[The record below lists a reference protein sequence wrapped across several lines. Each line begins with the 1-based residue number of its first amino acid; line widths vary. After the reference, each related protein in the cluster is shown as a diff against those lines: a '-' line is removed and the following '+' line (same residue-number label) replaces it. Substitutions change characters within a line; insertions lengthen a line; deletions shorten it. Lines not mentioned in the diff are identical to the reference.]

1 MQALPYPCSA
11 LTAAYAVP
19 IRLLPDSLVNQIK
32 AGEVVERPSAVIK
45 ELVENALDAGAT
57 RIEVEAEQGGLGL
70 IRVRD
75 DGYGIVRDELALA
88 LERHATSKIQSLD
101 DLEGVASLGFRGE
114 ALPSILSVSRMSL
127 SSRRADDAHGWT
139 VRGDGAL
146 REREPQPSALTQGTV
161 VEVQDLFFNT
171 PARRKFLKSESTE
184 FRHIDLAL
192 RRLALARRDVAFA
205 WKNNGKRVLDLRA
218 LDVQSTGEERVR
230 EVCGA
235 DFVANALYIDE
246 ERGGLRLHGWVGLPS
261 FSRSQADLQYL
272 YVNGRAVRDRLLG
285 AALRR
290 AFADVLHST
299 RYPAFV
305 LYLEI
310 DPRGVD
316 VNVHP
321 QKTEVRFRDS
331 ARVHEMLFG
340 VVHRA
345 LREVRPDPEQ
355 HHRVGS
361 AEFGS
366 LPPPGLVTQS
376 RMDYTMAPSTRH
388 WGVSEP
394 SASAGGI
401 ASTGWPLLHTRSAD
415 ADAAPIMPTLPSF
428 GVPGSSARAE
438 GPLGQAIAQLHG
450 IFILAQNER
459 GMILVDAHAAHERV
473 LYERLKRQLAEG
485 SIPSQQLLVP
495 TMLKLAE
502 DQADAL
508 EARRDAL
515 RQFGLDFDRVGPQA
529 IALRAV
535 PPLLAGGDLE
545 ALLRSL
551 LDDDSEA
558 HVDEVLNAQER
569 VLAEMACKAAIKAHR
584 VLNLHEMNALLRDME
599 RTEFANQCNHGR
611 PTWVQLEMHELDRL
625 FLRGR

>member
-1 MQALPYPCSA
+1 VFARACRILGAHSTEP
-11 LTAAYAVP
+11 YAVP
-19 IRLLPDSLVNQIK
+19 IRVLPDSLVNQIK
-32 AGEVVERPSAVIK
+32 AGEVVERPAAVIK

-75 DGYGIVRDELALA
+75 DGSGIARDELALA

-114 ALPSILSVSRMSL
+114 ALPSILSVSRLSL
-127 SSRRADDAHGWT
+127 SSRRAGDEHGWR
-139 VRGDGAL
+139 VGGDGLL
-146 REREPQPSALTQGTV
+146 REREPQPAALAGGTI
-161 VEVQDLFFNT
+161 VEVLDLFFNT

-192 RRLALARRDVAFA
+192 RRLALARRDVGFA
-205 WKNNGKRVLDLRA
+205 WKNNGKRVLDLRG
-218 LDVQSTGEERVR
+218 LDLQSTGEERVR
-230 EVCGA
+230 DVCGA
-235 DFVANALYIDE
+235 DFVNNALYVDE

-290 AFADVLHST
+290 AFSDVLHST

-345 LREVRPDPEQ
+345 LREVRPDPDQ
-355 HHRVGS
+355 HHRIGS
-361 AEFGS
+361 AHFDAAAPS
-366 LPPPGLVTQS
+366 LVNQS
-376 RMDYTMAPSTRH
+376 RMDYTMSPSSRN
-388 WGVSEP
+388 WGVAETTR
-394 SASAGGI
+394 AANGI
-401 ASTGWPLLHTRSAD
+401 ADTGWPLLATT
-415 ADAAPIMPTLPSF
+415 AASPSEAAF
-428 GVPGSSARAE
+428 REGARAD

-459 GMILVDAHAAHERV
+459 GMVVVDAHAAHERV

-508 EARRDAL
+508 EARREPL
-515 RQFGLDFDRVGPQA
+515 SQFGLEFDRVGPQSV
-529 IALRAV
+529 ALRAV
-535 PPLLAGGDLE
+535 PPLLAGGELE

-551 LDDDSEA
+551 LDDESEA

>member
-1 MQALPYPCSA
+1 M
-11 LTAAYAVP
+11 P
-19 IRLLPDSLVNQIK
+19 IRLLPDTLVNQIK
-32 AGEVVERPSAVIK
+32 AGEVVERPAAVIK

-75 DGYGIVRDELALA
+75 DGHGIPRDELALA

-127 SSRRADDAHGWT
+127 SSRRADDAHGWLL
-139 VRGDGAL
+139 RGDGVL
-146 REREPQPSALTQGTV
+146 REREPQPSPLAAGTV
-161 VEVQDLFFNT
+161 VDVQDLFFNT

-192 RRLALARRDVAFA
+192 RRLALARRDVGFT

-218 LDVQSTGEERVR
+218 LDVRSTGEERVR
-230 EVCGA
+230 EVCGP
-235 DFVANALYIDE
+235 DFIANALYVDE

-345 LREVRPDPEQ
+345 LKDLRPDPDQ
-355 HHRVGS
+355 HHRIGS
-361 AEFGS
+361 RDFGVAPSPS
-366 LPPPGLVTQS
+366 LMAQS
-376 RMDYTMAPSTRH
+376 RIDYTMAAPSRP
-388 WGVSEP
+388 WQVAER
-394 SASAGGI
+394 GGGDI
-401 ASTGWPLLHTRSAD
+401 GSTGWPLLATPA
-415 ADAAPIMPTLPSF
+415 AAAPSPFVARPAD
-428 GVPGSSARAE
+428 GSTRAD
-438 GPLGQAIAQLHG
+438 GPLGNAIAQLHG

-459 GMILVDAHAAHERV
+459 GMVLVDAHAAHERV

-495 TMLKLAE
+495 TILKLAE
-502 DQADAL
+502 DQVEAL
-508 EARRDAL
+508 ESRREAL
-515 RQFGLDFDRVGPQA
+515 RRFGLEFDRVSPTSV
-529 IALRAV
+529 ALRAV

-551 LDDDSEA
+551 LDDESDA

-611 PTWVQLEMHELDRL
+611 PTWVQLEMQELDRL

>member
-1 MQALPYPCSA
+1 LQAHFPEP
-11 LTAAYAVP
+11 YAVA

-32 AGEVVERPSAVIK
+32 AGEVVERPAAVIK

-75 DGYGIVRDELALA
+75 DGHGIARDELALA
-88 LERHATSKIQSLD
+88 LERHATSKISSLD

-127 SSRRADDAHGWT
+127 SSRRADDAHGWLIQ
-139 VRGDGAL
+139 GDGAL
-146 REREPQPSALTQGTV
+146 LDREPKPAALAGGTV
-161 VEVQDLFFNT
+161 VEVLDLFFNT

-218 LDVQSTGEERVR
+218 LGLQSTGEERVR
-230 EVCGA
+230 EVCGT

-345 LREVRPDPEQ
+345 LREVRPDPDQ
-355 HHRVGS
+355 HHRIGS
-361 AEFGS
+361 ADFGAA
-366 LPPPGLVTQS
+366 PAPGLVTQS
-376 RMDYTMAPSTRH
+376 RMDYTMAPTTRH
-388 WGVSEP
+388 WGIAETRG
-394 SASAGGI
+394 ASGI
-401 ASTGWPLLHTRSAD
+401 GDTGWPLL
-415 ADAAPIMPTLPSF
+415 AAPAAAESAVPSRYQPAND
-428 GVPGSSARAE
+428 GARAE

-459 GMILVDAHAAHERV
+459 GMVLVDAHAAHERV

-508 EARRDAL
+508 EERREAL
-515 RQFGLDFDRVGPQA
+515 RQFGLEFDRVGPQA
-529 IALRAV
+529 VALRAV

-545 ALLRSL
+545 AMLRSL
-551 LDDDSEA
+551 VDDESEA

-584 VLNLHEMNALLRDME
+584 TLNLHEMNALLRDME

>member
-1 MQALPYPCSA
+1 LPEPHV
-11 LTAAYAVP
+11 LP

-32 AGEVVERPSAVIK
+32 AGEVVERPAAVIK

-75 DGYGIVRDELALA
+75 DGHGIARDELALA

-127 SSRRADDAHGWT
+127 SSRRADDTHGWQIG
-139 VRGDGAL
+139 GDGVL
-146 REREPQPSALTQGTV
+146 RNREPQPSPLAGGTV
-161 VEVQDLFFNT
+161 VEVLDLFFNT

-192 RRLALARRDVAFA
+192 RRLALARRDVGFA

-218 LDVQSTGEERVR
+218 LSVQSNGEERVR

-235 DFVANALYIDE
+235 DFIANALYIDD

-345 LREVRPDPEQ
+345 LKDVRPDPDQ
-355 HHRVGS
+355 HHRIGGGD
-361 AEFGS
+361 FGS
-366 LPPPGLVTQS
+366 TLPPSLSTQS
-376 RMDYTMAPSTRH
+376 RMDYTMAAPSRPWH
-388 WGVSEP
+388 VAERS
-394 SASAGGI
+394 GGDI
-401 ASTGWPLLHTRSAD
+401 RDTGWPLLHTPSPAD
-415 ADAAPIMPTLPSF
+415 DAASPLPLPKFGMPGEST
-428 GVPGSSARAE
+428 RAD
-438 GPLGQAIAQLHG
+438 GPLGNAIAQLHG

-459 GMILVDAHAAHERV
+459 GLILVDAHAAHERV
-473 LYERLKRQLAEG
+473 LYERLKLQLAEG

-495 TMLKLAE
+495 QMLKLAE
-502 DQADAL
+502 DQVEAL
-508 EARRDAL
+508 ESRRDAL
-515 RQFGLDFDRVGPQA
+515 RQFGLEFDRVGLA
-529 IALRAV
+529 SIALRAV

-551 LDDDSEA
+551 LDDESDA